1 MFLHQISLGSATLA
15 DCQLGHA
22 RTAMLVQAVAE
33 NRAAGDAPQICP
45 SALPWSA
52 SRHLPSIQKPGWLV
66 TKCHQDI
73 YILLYYIILFYF
85 ILYYNIYIYIYIYI
99 HIIYIYIIIYWDM
112 RDILGCNQQCHGVV
126 WRWGANRWQ
135 LGREIKMKNM

>member
-1 MFLHQISLGSATLA
+1 MFLHQISLGSATFA

-85 ILYYNIYIYIYIYI
+85 ILYYNIYIYILYIYI
-99 HIIYIYIIIYWDM
+99 YYIYILLYIGTWGIFWDVISNVM
-112 RDILGCNQQCHGVV
+112 ESSEDGGPIDGNLVGK
-126 WRWGANRWQ
+126 
-135 LGREIKMKNM
+135 LKMKNM

>member
-1 MFLHQISLGSATLA
+1 MFLHQISLGSATFA

-33 NRAAGDAPQICP
+33 NRAAGEAPQICP
-45 SALPWSA
+45 RALPWSA

-73 YILLYYIILFYF
+73 YIYYYIILYYIKLNQF
-85 ILYYNIYIYIYIYI
+85 ILYYMIYYY
-99 HIIYIYIIIYWDM
+99 M
-112 RDILGCNQQCHGVV
+112 ILY
-126 WRWGANRWQ
+126 
-135 LGREIKMKNM
+135 